1 MLVTIFV
8 DHQKLF
14 LNPFMTTLAGNVLVA
29 IARSLKAPDGK
40 RLEFLLNG
48 DELQLE
54 VDGQNVD
61 LNLGRAK
68 KIIGNLL
75 RGLLVSLHGSESG
88 KEFRFVCESK
98 EQ

>member
-8 DHQKLF
+8 DDQKLF
-14 LNPFMTTLAGNVLVA
+14 LNPFMTTLAGNVLLA

-40 RLEFLLNG
+40 QHEFLLNG
-48 DELQLE
+48 DELQLQ
-54 VDGQNVD
+54 VDGQPVD

-68 KIIGNLL
+68 RIIGNLL
-75 RGLLVSLHGSESG
+75 RGLLVSLHGTETG
-88 KEFRFVCESK
+88 KEFRFICQNE